1 MPLVQPVSQPAQP
14 TQVVAPTVEKNDN
27 SGLIKTII
35 IVIVSLVAVTFIGLF
50 VWIMLQYNEVSSD
63 VEGQIATAVAAAKA
77 EQALRDEEEFA
88 EREKDPYRTFSGPAD
103 YGQLTFEYPKTW
115 SVYIASDASKGG
127 DFTAYFNPIEVN
139 TVSNTTINALRLS
152 ILDKDFESV
161 VAGYQKEMDKK
172 GSNLSMTTITV
183 GGTTAN
189 RYSGT
194 IPGTDL
200 NGYIV
205 VFKIRDKSAVLRT
218 DSLLFEADFDRLLGT
233 ISFNS

>member
-27 SGLIKTII
+27 SGLIKTVI

-77 EQALRDEEEFA
+77 EQALKDEEEFA

>member
-27 SGLIKTII
+27 SGLIKTVI

-77 EQALRDEEEFA
+77 EQALKDEEEFA

-172 GSNLSMTTITV
+172 GSNLSMMTTTV